1 MSAVEAEG
9 QWMVSLEAG
18 AKAKFLASLSHE
30 LTIVGRG
37 ASYEVGS
44 DGLTRP
50 ELLRHVNEIQHRV
63 SACLSQL
70 LRGEGNESFER
81 SIANWVLEAPD
92 RELRRWTAQAWQDAK
107 SYVSACNLTTHR

>member
-9 QWMVSLEAG
+9 QWMASLDAG
-18 AKAKFLASLSHE
+18 AKARFLASLSHE
-30 LTIVGRG
+30 LTIAGRA
-37 ASYEVGS
+37 ASYELGT

-70 LRGEGNESFER
+70 LCGQGNESFER
-81 SIANWVLEAPD
+81 SIAKWVLEAPNSD
-92 RELRRWTAQAWQDAK
+92 LRGWTSRAWQDAK
-107 SYVSACNLTTHR
+107 SYAQRAT

>member
-1 MSAVEAEG
+1 MSVVEAEG
-9 QWMVSLEAG
+9 QWLASLDAR
-18 AKAKFLASLSHE
+18 AKARFLAALSHE
-30 LTIVGRG
+30 LTIAGRA
-37 ASYEVGS
+37 ASYEVGTN
-44 DGLTRP
+44 GLTRP
-50 ELLRHVNEIQHRV
+50 DLLRHVNEIQHRV

-107 SYVSACNLTTHR
+107 SYVPRAT

>member
-1 MSAVEAEG
+1 
-9 QWMVSLEAG
+9 MVSLEAG
-18 AKAKFLASLSHE
+18 AKAKFLASLIHE

-37 ASYEVGS
+37 ASYEVGT

-70 LRGEGNESFER
+70 LRGDGNERFER
-81 SIANWVLEAPD
+81 SIANWVLEVPD
-92 RELRRWTAQAWQDAK
+92 RELQRWTAQAWQGAK
-107 SYVSACNLTTHR
+107 SYVPRVP

>member
-37 ASYEVGS
+37 ASYEVGT

-92 RELRRWTAQAWQDAK
+92 RELRRWTAQAWQHAK
-107 SYVSACNLTTHR
+107 SYIFRPN